1 MLGPTAVA
9 TVATPLAESPYRTRL
24 AHTKRTA
31 LYPNRPLGSAEIV
44 HPFHPFRGQQFPVL
58 KVRKVSG
65 VETLSLHHQELGSI
79 AVPREW
85 TNWAA
90 PGSQASLGEERLLTD
105 VWGLV
110 ALSELLTCLLCRD
123 LELDR

>member
-9 TVATPLAESPYRTRL
+9 TVVTPLAESPCRTRL
-24 AHTKRTA
+24 AHARRTA

-85 TNWAA
+85 TNWAP
-90 PGSQASLGEERLLTD
+90 PGSQACLGEEHLLVD
-105 VWGLV
+105 AWGLV
-110 ALSELLTCLLCRD
+110 ALEELV
-123 LELDR
+123 